1 MTITVAVQ
9 AGHGAAAGLRI
20 FWGGMASLP
29 PAGPPT
35 PPGLSTDEAASR
47 LRQFGPNRVA
57 EVRRHPLRVLLG
69 RFWAPVPWM
78 LEATIVLE
86 LVARRRP
93 EALIIACLLLFNAVL
108 GAVQENQADRAL
120 ALLRQRLAVGAR
132 VRRDGRWQPLPAEEL
147 VPGDVIHL
155 RVGDLAPADVRLF
168 EGAVSADE
176 SDLTGESLPVEK
188 AAGALVYA
196 GSRLRRGEASGEVTA
211 TGSRTYFGKT
221 AELVKTAKTPSHLEA
236 LILAIVRQLVLVDGV
251 LVAILL
257 AYAGITH
264 LPWSQALPFALIL
277 LVASVPVALPAT
289 FTVAT
294 ALGAMEMAREA
305 VLVTR
310 LSAIEEAAAMDVL
323 CTDKTGTL
331 TQNRLAVGEVWA
343 AAGGSAAEVL
353 RWAALA
359 SEAATQDP
367 LDLAILAA
375 AGVEPDP
382 TPRRLGF
389 EPFDPATKRSE
400 GRYAS
405 AGGTWR
411 AVKGAPDVVMGLA
424 GGAEAA
430 AAAAA
435 TRMAARGARV
445 LAVAADRGEG
455 LQLAGLVALED
466 PLRPDSAAL
475 VAALQGLGVRVIMVT
490 GDSAATARAVAAAVG
505 VREQDVFA
513 GVFPEDKLRLVERL
527 QRGGHVVGMTGDG
540 VNDAPALKRAE
551 AGIAVA
557 SATDVA
563 KAAASMV
570 LTESGLSGVER
581 AVETGRRIYQRM
593 LTYILNKIM
602 KTLEIGVFVSVGVML
617 TGRFVISPLLIV
629 LLLFTNDFVT
639 MAIATDR
646 VGFSASPDRWQVGR
660 LMRTAGTLAAMV
672 LVLSFAVLAVGLL
685 VLHLPLAQLQTLVFV
700 MLVFTG
706 QGNVYLVRER
716 GRLWHSRPSRW
727 LVASSLADVAVV
739 SLLATRGILM
749 APLPLP
755 LVGALLGVV
764 ALYLLA
770 MDAAKVRILRRL
782 G

>member
-1 MTITVAVQ
+1 
-9 AGHGAAAGLRI
+9 
-20 FWGGMASLP
+20 MASD
-29 PAGPPT
+29 
-35 PPGLSTDEAASR
+35 PPGLSTAEAEAR

-57 EVRRHPLRVLLG
+57 EERRHPLRVLLG

-78 LEATIVLE
+78 LEATIALE
-86 LVARRRP
+86 LVARHPP
-93 EALIIACLLLFNAVL
+93 EAVVIAALLLFNAAL
-108 GAVQENQADRAL
+108 GALQEGQAGRAVG
-120 ALLRQRLAVGAR
+120 LLQRRLAVGAR
-132 VRRDGRWQPLPAEEL
+132 VRRDGRWQPLAADQL

-168 EGAVSADE
+168 EGTVQADE
-176 SDLTGESLPVEK
+176 SDLTGESLPVER

-196 GSRLRRGEASGEVTA
+196 GSRLQRGEASGEVAA
-211 TGSRTYFGKT
+211 TGARTYFGRT
-221 AELVKTAKTPSHLEA
+221 AELVKTAKTASHLEA
-236 LILAIVRQLVLVDGV
+236 LILAIVRALVLVDGV

-257 AYAGITH
+257 LYAGLVH
-264 LPWSQALPFALIL
+264 LPWAQALPFALIL

-294 ALGAMEMAREA
+294 AVGAMEMARAA

-343 AAGGSAAEVL
+343 AAGQEPAAVL
-353 RWAALA
+353 RLAALA

-375 AGVEPDP
+375 AAPAAGL
-382 TPRRLGF
+382 RRLGF
-389 EPFDPATKRSE
+389 EPFDPANKRSE
-400 GRYAS
+400 GRYAT
-405 AGGTWR
+405 AGGSLR
-411 AVKGAPDVVMGLA
+411 AVKGAPEVVMALA
-424 GGAEAA
+424 GGADPAA
-430 AAAAA
+430 AAAVA
-435 TRMAARGARV
+435 RMAARGARV
-445 LAVAADRGEG
+445 LAVAADAGAG

-466 PLRPDSAAL
+466 PLRPDSPAL
-475 VAALQGLGVRVIMVT
+475 VAALRRLGVRVLMVT
-490 GDSAATARAVAAAVG
+490 GDGEATARAVAAAVG
-505 VREQDVFA
+505 LGPAAGPRVAPAASLRADAGAAEADHDVFA

-527 QRGGHVVGMTGDG
+527 QRAGHVVGMTGDG
-540 VNDAPALKRAE
+540 VNDAPALQRAE

-563 KAAASMV
+563 KAAASLV
-570 LTESGLSGVER
+570 LTESGLGGVVR

-617 TGRFVISPLLIV
+617 TGRFVITPLLIV

-646 VGFSASPDRWQVGR
+646 VEFSSSPDRWQIGR
-660 LMRTAGTLAAMV
+660 LMRTAGALAALV
-672 LVLSFAVLAVGLL
+672 LVFSFAVLGVGLR
-685 VLHLPLAQLQTLVFV
+685 VLHLPLPQLQTLVFV

-716 GRLWHSRPSRW
+716 RRLWHSRPSRW
-727 LVASSLADVAVV
+727 LVASSVADVAVV
-739 SLLATRGILM
+739 GLLATRGILM
-749 APLPLP
+749 APLPAG
-755 LVGALLGVV
+755 LVGALLAAVG
-764 ALYLLA
+764 LYLLA